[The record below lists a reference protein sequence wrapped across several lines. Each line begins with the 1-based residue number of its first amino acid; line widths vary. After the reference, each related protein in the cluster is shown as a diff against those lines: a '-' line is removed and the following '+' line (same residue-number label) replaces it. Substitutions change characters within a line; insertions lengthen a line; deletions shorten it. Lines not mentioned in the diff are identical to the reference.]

1 MRQTDLRVIVDLF
14 NVNEISGLS
23 DDFVD
28 TVRDPFW
35 DPASIE
41 SVLVIYLCHLATL
54 VSVNL
59 MIAL

>member
-1 MRQTDLRVIVDLF
+1 LRVIVDLF